1 MNNEPIFISNKY
13 DKRWDSVEERKYF
26 EKKVE
31 HFLYKTS
38 LLYIKCDN
46 NISAYIIINP
56 ANIVMILSV
65 YFTIK
70 PAKKERSIVN
80 IEGGFNISDIFWLC
94 DMALFTK
101 QYYCI

>member
-1 MNNEPIFISNKY
+1 MNNEPIFISYKN
-13 DKRWDSVEERKYF
+13 DKRWGLVEERKYF

-38 LLYIKCDN
+38 SLYIKCNN
-46 NISAYIIINP
+46 NISTYIIINP
-56 ANIVMILSV
+56 ANIVMTLSV

-70 PAKKERSIVN
+70 PAKKERNIVN
-80 IEGGFNISDIFWLC
+80 IEGGFNISDILWLC

-101 QYYCI
+101 QDYCI